1 MTRMSS
7 AGYRGKRLL
16 DLLVASTAI
25 VILSPVMM
33 AIAVL
38 VRLLLGKP
46 VLFRQQRP
54 GLRGVPFI
62 FLKFRTMTEACDPAG
77 NLRPDGERLT
87 CLGGF
92 LRSLSLDEL
101 PELFNVIRGDMS
113 LVGPRPPLVSEYER
127 FTSFQRQKLSVKPGM
142 TGLWQVEGR
151 NQVKDLDQW
160 VRLDLEYIRCWSLG
174 LDLKILFRTVTAVLS
189 ASGK

>member
-92 LRSLSLDEL
+92 LES
-101 PELFNVIRGDMS
+101 
-113 LVGPRPPLVSEYER
+113 
-127 FTSFQRQKLSVKPGM
+127 
-142 TGLWQVEGR
+142 
-151 NQVKDLDQW
+151 
-160 VRLDLEYIRCWSLG
+160 
-174 LDLKILFRTVTAVLS
+174 
-189 ASGK
+189 